1 LGPTLVLKVGDE
13 WSHNGFLMDGE
24 LVGAGSHNPNT
35 TALNH
40 PIFLFPPHS
49 LPSVVPKTCDANR
62 MFSFPKK
69 IVTPNPNVLCLF
81 PPYYIVGIQKTLR
94 DDAQLC
100 VLPLYN
106 SLLTHSL
113 THYQVFQKHSNTH
126 FIFGYIVETRIL
138 GLV

>member
-69 IVTPNPNVLCLF
+69 NCDTQPQCSLLIPSLLHSRYSENM
-81 PPYYIVGIQKTLR
+81 R

-138 GLV
+138 GLL